1 MKHIMTFEQFIQGRY
16 ADFDAEQAQFHG
28 PISYQ
33 YPTLVFPTDP
43 GAILTEYGL
52 GVYHEILPVNI
63 CVETHGTALSVFFDG
78 DESESTQLYNFLD
91 HAAGYLASKEFD
103 RRFMNATC
111 DWE

>member
-33 YPTLVFPTDP
+33 YSTLVFPNEHGP
-43 GAILTEYGL
+43 ILTEYGM
-52 GVYHEILPVNI
+52 GVYREILPVNI
-63 CVETHGTALSVFFDG
+63 CVETNGTTLEVFFDG
-78 DESESTQLYNFLD
+78 DESESAQLYDFLI
-91 HAAGYLASKEFD
+91 HAAGYLKVKEFY
-103 RRFMNATC
+103 RRFMNANC